1 MLLFLGMS
9 RSGRTAPGAFTDDSS
24 WRKRFDT
31 PSIPE
36 DSSRNYKTVTGAEQ
50 PMWKHAL
57 DSFNNMIRGQSHT
70 NMIEKNL
77 QIIGMAAAPAVG
89 GDVTD
94 YFGST
99 PK

>member
-1 MLLFLGMS
+1 MVTCQLHYSPVFAT
-9 RSGRTAPGAFTDDSS
+9 RHQAA
-24 WRKRFDT
+24 
-31 PSIPE
+31 E

-50 PMWKHAL
+50 PVWKHAL
-57 DSFNNMIRGQSHT
+57 ESFNNMIRGQSST